1 MHKTHDTSGKKCNCI
16 LIQHLK
22 RVNLFKQDVVSSG
35 KPIVLEQR
43 DDQGRAAEV
52 PLPQSEEHDEIAAQ
66 LERMEKGDD
75 NDEGTAGDDSK
86 GREGTYYCLVYPNS
100 QRKRISS
107 FH

>member
-1 MHKTHDTSGKKCNCI
+1 M
-16 LIQHLK
+16 
-22 RVNLFKQDVVSSG
+22 VSSG
-35 KPIVLEQR
+35 KPVVLEQR

-86 GREGTYYCLVYPNS
+86 GREGTYYCLVYPLLHSMYPVQHHNFNPS
-100 QRKRISS
+100 G
-107 FH
+107 FHHLGPC

>member
-1 MHKTHDTSGKKCNCI
+1 MGEPGDADDRICGP
-16 LIQHLK
+16 LPQGARDAAARRRGVAARLGAEP
-22 RVNLFKQDVVSSG
+22 V
-35 KPIVLEQR
+35 VLEQR

-86 GREGTYYCLVYPNS
+86 GREGTYYYCLVYPNS
-100 QRKRISS
+100 QKERK
-107 FH
+107 